1 MAYFILKQED
11 EQAAIDKA
19 REEAKRTT

>member
-11 EQAAIDKA
+11 EEAAITQ
-19 REEAKRTT
+19 AKKDAEK